1 MADGKSKLDYRK
13 VNMQEPRKI
22 MGGLGNRMFQ
32 FAYIYAQVRKGLIPD
47 IYIQDFDYFKE
58 FKEEI
63 RQLYQ
68 KEIGKRKE
76 FIALHIRRG
85 DYVDNPF
92 YVDLTKTDYY
102 DKAMAQFPDE
112 KFLVFYRDRQ
122 GTNDYQDREWVNE
135 WLTQKGVKFEI
146 WEGQNE
152 VDDLNAM
159 SACKGLI
166 GANSSFSLWGAFLN
180 INSDKKIIMPKQ
192 YYADGIQ
199 RTKYPKGEGWVI
211 I

>member
-1 MADGKSKLDYRK
+1 
-13 VNMQEPRKI
+13 MQEPRKI

-32 FAYIYAQVRKGLIPD
+32 FAYIYSQAKKGLIPD
-47 IYIQDFDYFKE
+47 VYVQDFEYFKDY
-58 FKEEI
+58 KEEI

-68 KEIGKRKE
+68 QGIGKRKE
-76 FIALHIRRG
+76 FVALHLRRG

-102 DKAMAQFPDE
+102 DKAFEQFPND

-122 GTNDYQDREWVNE
+122 GTNDYQDRLWVNQ
-135 WLTQKGVKFEI
+135 WLIQKGVKFEI
-146 WEGQNE
+146 WEGQDE

-159 SACKGLI
+159 ASCKGLI
-166 GANSSFSLWGAFLN
+166 GANSSFSIWAGFLN
-180 INSDKKIIMPKQ
+180 INEDKKIIMPKQ
-192 YYADGIQ
+192 YYADNIE
-199 RTKYPKGEGWVI
+199 RTKYPEGEGWVI

>member
-1 MADGKSKLDYRK
+1 MIT
-13 VNMQEPRKI
+13 PRKI
-22 MGGLGNRMFQ
+22 WGGLGNQMFRH
-32 FAYIYAQVRKGLIPD
+32 AYIYSQVRKGLIPD
-47 IYIQDFDYFKE
+47 VYIQDFDYFKE

-68 KEIGKRKE
+68 KGIGKRKE

-92 YVDLTKTDYY
+92 YVDLVKTDYY
-102 DKAMAQFPDE
+102 DKAIAQFPDE

-122 GTNDYQDREWVNE
+122 GTNDYQDREWVSE

-159 SACKGLI
+159 ASCKGMV
-166 GANSSFSLWGAFLN
+166 GANSSFSIWSGFLN
-180 INSDKKIIMPKQ
+180 INSDKKIIMPSQ
-192 YYADGIQ
+192 YYADGIK
-199 RTKYPKGEGWVI
+199 RTKYPGGEGWVI

>member
-1 MADGKSKLDYRK
+1 
-13 VNMQEPRKI
+13 MQEFRKI
-22 MGGLGNRMFQ
+22 AGGFGNRLFQ
-32 FAYIYAQVRKGLIPD
+32 FAYIYAQVRKRLIPD

-68 KEIGKRKE
+68 KGIGKRKE
-76 FIALHIRRG
+76 LVALHIRRG

-102 DKAMAQFPDE
+102 DKALAQFPDE
-112 KFLVFYRDRQ
+112 KFLIFYRDRQ
-122 GTNDYQDREWVNE
+122 GTNDYQDREWVNQ
-135 WLTQKGVKFEI
+135 WLTQKEVKFEI

-166 GANSSFSLWGAFLN
+166 GANSSFSIWAGFLN

>member
-1 MADGKSKLDYRK
+1 
-13 VNMQEPRKI
+13 MQEPRKI
-22 MGGLGNRMFQ
+22 MGGIGNRMFQ
-32 FAYIYAQVRKGLIPD
+32 FAYIYAQARKGLIPD
-47 IYIQDFDYFKE
+47 IYIQDFKYFEE

-68 KEIGKRKE
+68 EGIGSRKE

-92 YVDLTKTDYY
+92 YADLTKTDYY
-102 DKAMAQFPDE
+102 DKAFTYFPGE

-122 GTNDYQDREWVNE
+122 GTNDYQDREWVND
-135 WLTQKGVKFEI
+135 WLTGKGVKFEI

-159 SACKGLI
+159 ASCKGLI
-166 GANSSFSLWGAFLN
+166 GANSSFSVWAAF
-180 INSDKKIIMPKQ
+180 INPNEDKKIIMPKP
-192 YYADGIQ
+192 YYADGVE
-199 RTKYPKGEGWVI
+199 RTKYPEGEGWVI

>member
-1 MADGKSKLDYRK
+1 ML
-13 VNMQEPRKI
+13 EPRKI
-22 MGGLGNRMFQ
+22 MGGLGNRLFQ
-32 FAYIYAQVRKGLIPD
+32 FAYIYGQARKGAIPD
-47 IYIQDFDYFKE
+47 IYIQDFEYFKD

-68 KEIGKRKE
+68 QGIGERKE
-76 FIALHIRRG
+76 MVALHIRRG
-85 DYVDNPF
+85 DYVDNSF

-102 DKAMAQFPDE
+102 DKALEHFKDE

-122 GTNDYQDREWVNE
+122 GTRDYEDREWVSQ
-135 WLTQKGVKFEI
+135 WLTEKGVKFEI

-159 SACKGLI
+159 SSCKGLV
-166 GANSSFSLWGAFLN
+166 GANSSFSIWAAFLN
-180 INSDKKIIMPKQ
+180 PNEDKKIIMPKQ
-192 YYADGIQ
+192 YYADGIE
-199 RTKYPKGEGWVI
+199 RTKYPADEGWVI

>member
-1 MADGKSKLDYRK
+1 
-13 VNMQEPRKI
+13 MQEFRKI
-22 MGGLGNRMFQ
+22 AGGFGNRLFQ
-32 FAYIYAQVRKGLIPD
+32 FAYIYAQVRKRLIPD

-68 KEIGKRKE
+68 KGIGKRKE
-76 FIALHIRRG
+76 LVALHIRRG

-102 DKAMAQFPDE
+102 DKALAQFPDE
-112 KFLVFYRDRQ
+112 KFLIFYRDRQ
-122 GTNDYQDREWVNE
+122 GTNDYQDREWVNQ
-135 WLTQKGVKFEI
+135 WLTQKEVKFEI

-166 GANSSFSLWGAFLN
+166 GANSSFSIWAGFLN

-192 YYADGIQ
+192 YYADGVE
-199 RTKYPKGEGWVI
+199 RTKYPKDEGWVI

>member
-1 MADGKSKLDYRK
+1 
-13 VNMQEPRKI
+13 MQEPRKI

-32 FAYIYAQVRKGLIPD
+32 FAYIYAQFRKGLIPD
-47 IYIQDFDYFKE
+47 IYIQDFKYFEE

-68 KEIGKRKE
+68 EGIGSRKE

-92 YVDLTKTDYY
+92 YADLTKTDYY
-102 DKAMAQFPDE
+102 DKAFTYFPGE

-122 GTNDYQDREWVNE
+122 GTNDYQDREWVND
-135 WLTQKGVKFEI
+135 WLTGKGVKFEI

-159 SACKGLI
+159 ASCKGLR
-166 GANSSFSLWGAFLN
+166 GANSSFSVWAAF
-180 INSDKKIIMPKQ
+180 INPNEDKKIIMPKP
-192 YYADGIQ
+192 YYADGVE
-199 RTKYPKGEGWVI
+199 RTKYPEGEGWVI

>member
-1 MADGKSKLDYRK
+1 
-13 VNMQEPRKI
+13 MQEPRKI

>member
-1 MADGKSKLDYRK
+1 
-13 VNMQEPRKI
+13 MQEPRKI

-32 FAYIYAQVRKGLIPD
+32 FAYIYAQAKKGIIPD
-47 IYIQDFDYFKE
+47 VYVQDFEHFKDV
-58 FKEEI
+58 KEEI
-63 RQLYQ
+63 RQLYRDGV
-68 KEIGKRKE
+68 KPRKE

-102 DKAMAQFPDE
+102 EKAIAEFPGE

-122 GTNDYQDREWVNE
+122 GTNDYQDREWVNS
-135 WLTQKGVKFEI
+135 WLAEKGVKFEI

-159 SACKGLI
+159 ASCKGMI
-166 GANSSFSLWGAFLN
+166 GANSSFSIWAAFLN
-180 INSDKKIIMPKQ
+180 PNADKVIVMPKQ
-192 YYADGIQ
+192 YYADGVE
-199 RTKYPKGEGWVI
+199 RTKYPEGEGWVI